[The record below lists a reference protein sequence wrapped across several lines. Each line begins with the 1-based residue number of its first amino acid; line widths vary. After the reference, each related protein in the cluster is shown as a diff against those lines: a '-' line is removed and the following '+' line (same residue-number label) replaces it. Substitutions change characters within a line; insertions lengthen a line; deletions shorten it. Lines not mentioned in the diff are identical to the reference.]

1 MAGGLTYVNQV
12 GAVEGMNQAAPGTL
26 IPESFLRWS
35 QDVLFDRAGLI
46 RRRGP
51 FASLLASIHAPDTA
65 GDNERVVGVFSTLN
79 PVNERVVGVL
89 INNNTMTKVL
99 YYKVSG
105 SSYAA
110 QTYGSDLGYLFEANS
125 SVDAK
130 AALGGGS
137 WIGIVEKYGVTDN
150 NSGNRQALYYW
161 RGGCGLEG
169 TKTTHASTSVNT
181 ASTTI
186 SIPSTTGLTSGMF
199 VYADT
204 NKYIGVI
211 KTVDASSITLEKL
224 PFKQTAFTGTG
235 ITLTFKNIRPYM
247 HRHGRGLITKTD
259 ASGSGAH
266 DIISGDI
273 GTSGEGHFAAASL
286 KGYNLYRASD
296 NAWIG
301 LVSSIYGGDSTKA
314 NKVLAL
320 DTTAHST
327 FTMSADEYIAIYH
340 AAEASALAVNRT
352 AFSTGNTPS
361 SNSGGTNTA
370 FTGVFNA
377 TYAGLQW
384 FGCMGV
390 AGETN
395 RIVFSASHDPEAVDL
410 SKDSGDTIVIPGV
423 QQMRGIASS
432 NSGLVVL
439 MEDKTYLLRGN
450 TRSNF
455 SLELLFPEGCIC
467 NSSIV
472 ETGGGVIW
480 ASRAGILYYDGATV
494 RNLTANNLGVYYS
507 DGVTGFDPNADI
519 CTGFIYR
526 DYVFF
531 HFTKWSSKYSMTRYE
546 PVYAGQ
552 WATSAV
558 NDASNSLVD
567 AATSAAPGLAGV
579 SWRDF
584 SDDDISWEDISSA
597 VNTPIGH
604 DYEDEQ
610 LTSITMAVYLPT
622 NAVTT
627 ISNLP
632 FRGAT
637 FDDGTLGLKA
647 LVGVTRAAVGEDG
660 TRVDLYN
667 IDTMLDTLT
676 DGEDVALSV
685 GSPRKGPDL
694 FMQTKHYSVGDPVLK
709 KWFQRTMLNV
719 LLQRGA
725 IRVDFVDAED
735 NDAFDVYNL
744 KHKNWEI
751 FKEKGLTW
759 SLVEDTILPKLN
771 SPNASTW
778 INLEHPD
785 YPNAI
790 FKGVV
795 AAVANLPSVGNT
807 INDAYIVSADNALY
821 VWFGGTP
828 SWQKNEINYSW
839 LTLLFADYERQTK
852 RFSLRQSSIGFRLY
866 QLNNYRE
873 LYQTTATRPQNIQVD
888 AWNIGFKPLRGG
900 RV

>member
-51 FASLLASIHAPDTA
+51 FTSLLAGIHAPATA
-65 GDNERVVGVFSTLN
+65 AHNERVVSVFSTLN

-89 INNNTMTKVL
+89 INNNTTTKVL

-110 QTYGSDLGYLFEANS
+110 QTDESDLGYLFDANS

-137 WIGIVEKYGVTDN
+137 WIGIVEKYGVSDTT
-150 NSGNRQALYYW
+150 SGNRQALYYW
-161 RGGCGLEG
+161 RGGCGTEG
-169 TKTTHASTSVNT
+169 TKTPSAAVSTT
-181 ASTTI
+181 STTI
-186 SIPSTTGLTSGMF
+186 SFTNTTGLTSGMF

-211 KTVDASSITLEKL
+211 KSVTTNTSITLEKL
-224 PFKQTAFTGTG
+224 PFKQSAFTGSPV
-235 ITLTFKNIRPYM
+235 LTFKNIRPYM
-247 HRHGRGLITKTD
+247 HRHGRGLITKTS

-273 GTSGEGHFAAASL
+273 GTSGEGHFAAANIN
-286 KGYNLYRASD
+286 GYNLYRASD
-296 NAWIG
+296 NAWVG

-327 FTMSADEYIAIYH
+327 FTMSADEYIAVYH
-340 AAEASALAVNRT
+340 AAEASPLAASRT
-352 AFSTGNTPS
+352 AFSAAN
-361 SNSGGTNTA
+361 NTA

-531 HFTKWSSKYSMTRYE
+531 HFTKWSSNYSMTRYE

-552 WATSAV
+552 WATDAV
-558 NDASNSLVD
+558 VDASNSLVD

-584 SDDDISWEDISSA
+584 SDDDISWQDISSD

-647 LVGVTRAAVGEDG
+647 LVGVTRAAVSSNG

-676 DGEDVALSV
+676 DGEDVALSL

-735 NDAFDVYNL
+735 NDNFDVYNL

-759 SLVEDTILPKLN
+759 TLVGDTVLPKLV
-771 SPNASTW
+771 SPSASTW
-778 INLEHPD
+778 ANLETET
-785 YPNAI
+785 Y
-790 FKGVV
+790 
-795 AAVANLPSVGNT
+795 T
-807 INDAYIVSADNALY
+807 
-821 VWFGGTP
+821 
-828 SWQKNEINYSW
+828 W